1 MSKKSRKR
9 NKRLLMLAALAGG
22 AALMGRNKR
31 IRATDSPGNEFA
43 KARATMTDLPDYNP
57 PKAAVVRKD
66 VPDVVPDVVPVKKPK
81 KKIDLGLAYQSSR
94 AAGNYSDYKPAPK
107 RVKNIL
113 IKGRTNADMG
123 RKIPFHPAR
132 GNVRPT
138 MADIA
143 RSSQY
148 GSKDG
153 GRIGANKG
161 GSVTGIAKRGFGRA
175 LKKK

>member
-31 IRATDSPGNEFA
+31 IRATDSPGNA
-43 KARATMTDLPDYNP
+43 KAAAIQAMTSDAAYSP
-57 PKAAVVRKD
+57 PVKKAPIRKD
-66 VPDVVPDVVPVKKPK
+66 VVPVVPVKKPK
-81 KKIDLGLAYQSSR
+81 RDIDFGRAYQSSR
-94 AAGNYSDYKPAPK
+94 AAGDYSDNVIAPK

-132 GNVRPT
+132 GNVRST
-138 MADIA
+138 MEQKL
-143 RSSQY
+143 R
-148 GSKDG
+148 G
-153 GRIGANKG
+153 GDTRGWKKG
-161 GSVTGIAKRGFGRA
+161 GNVTGIAKRGFGRA

>member
-1 MSKKSRKR
+1 
-9 NKRLLMLAALAGG
+9 MLAALAGG

-113 IKGRTNADMG
+113 IKGRANADMG
-123 RKIPFHPAR
+123 RKIPFHPAQ
-132 GNVRPT
+132 GNVRPAFT
-138 MADIA
+138 MQGDT
-143 RSSQY
+143 R
-148 GSKDG
+148 GWK
-153 GRIGANKG
+153 KG